1 MPVKRGHVVHQ
12 NSFLECIIRKFD
24 DMKRNFVVANAHAD
38 FSIIYCNDGFCR
50 LTGYSR
56 AEVMRQPCSLDF
68 LHGTMTSKE
77 TISQVKEAF
86 SGSDETQVEML
97 VYRKDGSK
105 FLCNLVIV
113 PVKNE
118 SGETYVFIMNLE
130 DVTEQDYSP
139 PCIQQRFPRLTRAR
153 QSFRRSFRV
162 PSLRRGS
169 ILSLNGFN
177 TGKPMTDVPFSRTLS
192 ESRQMEKIDSAE
204 ELEGD
209 DTEVNKSKQKD
220 EEVEEGSIFPAI
232 HKTKESFSLDVSAM
246 NGFSLPTPSMPSPIP
261 ESDESLPASPPPGW
275 TNGSSQLSA
284 RERRR
289 SSMQRGSISLD
300 DTILLL
306 SSRNQQKNEKCF
318 NPIKEVQEKNSS
330 QSSVYRG
337 SSSVIVDVGT
347 SLNSMKSSSTI
358 SSDIRKG
365 FQFRGKKLEEGKLN
379 MEPKT
384 EYSCLY
390 PRLSPSSGGRKSIV
404 SAFLNVASQAATHS
418 ASSIS
423 SSYMRA
429 TSSLDALSKH
439 RISDIPQHHLWSA
452 KSLNT
457 SNGKGDKLA
466 PNACSDSDLSRYRTL
481 AGDRRKSPSLSVATE
496 RYKMSLADNTSASA
510 KLFQAPLPAQNKM
523 GEKVAQVTSNLF
535 SLVSSFVTLPLGCLL
550 LYLMASMHV
559 GSNFP

>member
-1 MPVKRGHVVHQ
+1 
-12 NSFLECIIRKFD
+12 
-24 DMKRNFVVANAHAD
+24 
-38 FSIIYCNDGFCR
+38 
-50 LTGYSR
+50 
-56 AEVMRQPCSLDF
+56 
-68 LHGTMTSKE
+68 
-77 TISQVKEAF
+77 
-86 SGSDETQVEML
+86 
-97 VYRKDGSK
+97 
-105 FLCNLVIV
+105 
-113 PVKNE
+113 
-118 SGETYVFIMNLE
+118 
-130 DVTEQDYSP
+130 
-139 PCIQQRFPRLTRAR
+139 
-153 QSFRRSFRV
+153 
-162 PSLRRGS
+162 
-169 ILSLNGFN
+169 
-177 TGKPMTDVPFSRTLS
+177 MTDVPFSRTLS

-523 GEKVAQVTSNLF
+523 GEKVAQKRDMCNSMPSIEDN
-535 SLVSSFVTLPLGCLL
+535 VSSKVDIPTRDVKLL
-550 LYLMASMHV
+550 SDIIDNLNRENEGFNELHTRQASTKRWVNGTAGISCSSSAGTYVSSNDSLKKKKVVAASETVRMHDV
-559 GSNFP
+559 SFCNNSETCIQCMII